1 MLKLLMN
8 KAKSR
13 MQLSVF
19 WEKELN
25 LGKDTKNIGSWV
37 GYPKKWDFQLS
48 ALMLSS
54 LSAKRILFQYTMTSI
69 EN

>member
-1 MLKLLMN
+1 MLKLLVN
-8 KAKSR
+8 KAKST

-19 WEKELN
+19 WEKEFN
-25 LGKDTKNIGSWV
+25 LRKKTKNIGSGV
-37 GYPKKWDFQLS
+37 GYPKTWDFQLS